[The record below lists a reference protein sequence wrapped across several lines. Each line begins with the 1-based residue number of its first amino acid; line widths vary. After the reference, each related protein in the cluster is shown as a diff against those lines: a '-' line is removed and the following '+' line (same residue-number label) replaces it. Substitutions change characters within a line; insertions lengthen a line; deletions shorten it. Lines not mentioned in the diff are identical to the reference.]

1 MRYIVSIILG
11 LLLTAA
17 GHSSA
22 LAASAFTYQGEL
34 VYNAVPAD
42 GSYDFRFILY
52 SADVGGS
59 QVGPIVEVPAVA
71 VAQGIFTTQ
80 IDFGPVFG
88 SADYWLDIAVKPN
101 GGSTYTP
108 LSPRQAVTPAP
119 RALGL
124 SLPYLDVVSLPNF
137 AINVSND
144 GGGVAIFQGGGT
156 DYNAVLS
163 LFASGAGPGLYVSS
177 GASGQSSA
185 IAAYTQNAERYAA
198 EFEVTNPDNDNA
210 ALYLRTNGDGYAL
223 QAEVNSDT
231 TASAIFARTTSDMVG
246 SYAGTFGGPV
256 VMSCQNPNCNDTFAL
271 RTYGNLN
278 VIGTL
283 SKSAGSFRIDHPLD
297 PTGKY
302 LSHSFVESPDMKNI
316 YDGVVALD
324 ANGSARIELPD
335 WFEALN
341 ESFRYQLTALGAPS
355 PGLYVSEEVRDNRF
369 AIAGGTPDARVSWQ
383 VTGIRH
389 DAYARRYPIPVEEE
403 KTGDD
408 RGRYLVP
415 DAYGLPADQAI
426 GLPPMPAIEA
436 EATPPPASR

>member
-1 MRYIVSIILG
+1 MRRIVSMVLG
-11 LLLTAA
+11 LVLAAA
-17 GHSSA
+17 GDRLA
-22 LAASAFTYQGEL
+22 LAASAFTYQGQL

-42 GSYDFRFILY
+42 GNYDFRFILY

-59 QVGPIVEVPAVA
+59 QIGPIVEVPGVA
-71 VAQGIFTTQ
+71 VTQGIFTVE

-88 SADYWLDIAVKPN
+88 SADDWLDIAVKPN
-101 GGSTYTP
+101 GTPTYTP

-124 SLPYLDVVSLPNF
+124 SLPYLDDVDLPNV
-137 AINVSND
+137 AIDISNA
-144 GGGVAIFQGGGT
+144 GGGVANFQGGGS

-163 LFASGAGPGLYVSS
+163 LFASGAGPALYALS
-177 GASGQSSA
+177 GAGGQSSA
-185 IAAYTQNAERYAA
+185 IAAYTLNAERYAA
-198 EFEVTNPDNDNA
+198 EFEVSNPSNDNA
-210 ALYLRTNGDGYAL
+210 ALYLRTNGGGYAL

-256 VMSCQNPNCNDTFAL
+256 VMSCQSPNCNDTFAL

-316 YDGVVALD
+316 YDGVVTLD
-324 ANGSARIELPD
+324 AYGSARVELPD

-341 ESFRYQLTALGAPS
+341 ESFRYQLTALGVPS
-355 PGLYVSEEVRDNRF
+355 PGLYVSEEVRNNRF
-369 AIAGGTPDARVSWQ
+369 VIAGGTPYARISWQ

-389 DAYARRYPIPVEEE
+389 DAYARRHPIPVEEE
-403 KTGDD
+403 KTGDE

-426 GLPPMPAIEA
+426 GLPQEPPIEA
-436 EATPPPASR
+436 EATLPAASR